1 MINELEFDLKRKMNS
16 LGIQLSREQ
25 IRVMTTRV
33 DGDDLAKIFA
43 IFDVTRQISD
53 KLRVLVKKNY
63 FTDIVQILFEYCL
76 NILQISN
83 KYFLNI
89 EQIFY
94 NL

>member
-1 MINELEFDLKRKMNS
+1 MNS

-53 KLRVLVKKNY
+53 KLRVLVKK
-63 FTDIVQILFEYCL
+63 TILVL
-76 NILQISN
+76 IQL
-83 KYFLNI
+83 
-89 EQIFY
+89 
-94 NL
+94 